1 MLHMNGGLFTCICWF
16 LISVCQ
22 KEWDKSKQLQ
32 LLNEL
37 HNMKNPL
44 PLLQLPC
51 HQFLN
56 TTRLMSVLMLVLHK
70 ELLSY
75 LLNSLR

>member
-37 HNMKNPL
+37 HNMKKPSPSFATAL
-44 PLLQLPC
+44 PPI
-51 HQFLN
+51 F
-56 TTRLMSVLMLVLHK
+56 
-70 ELLSY
+70 EY
-75 LLNSLR
+75 Y